1 MESSTHIYEIKVKVI
16 QGETELAPLEKAV
29 IEKAKE
35 ATYKSYAPYSN
46 FHVGAAA
53 ILDDGTIVSGSN
65 QENCAYPSGICAERT
80 TVFYANSQY
89 PDKSIKLLCIAA
101 RNNQGDF
108 LNHPISPCGACRQVL
123 LESEIRQGSPIKV
136 ILYGTSEILIIESA
150 SQLLPIQFDQTFFDK

>member
-1 MESSTHIYEIKVKVI
+1 MESSVHTYEIKVKAI
-16 QGETELAPLEKAV
+16 QTETELTSQEKVA

-65 QENCAYPSGICAERT
+65 QENSAYPSGICAERT
-80 TVFYANSQY
+80 TIFYANSQY
-89 PDKSIKLLCIAA
+89 PNKSIKLLCIAA
-101 RNNQGDF
+101 RNEQGDF
-108 LNHPISPCGACRQVL
+108 INRPISPCGACRQVL
-123 LESEIRQGSPIKV
+123 LESEKRQNSPMKV

-150 SQLLPIQFDQTFFDK
+150 SQLLPIQFDQTFFNK